1 MKKHLLSLA
10 LLALSASSFAQQPGT
25 LRFGVE
31 PGFAP
36 YESKDAQGNLV
47 GFDIDLGNAIC
58 AHLQVTCVWVPN
70 SFDGIIPAL
79 NARKFDAILSAMNIT
94 AARQK
99 QVDFTDKIYN
109 PPIFLVA
116 RKNTLADNQPD
127 VLRGKT
133 VGVEQGSSQ
142 EAYARKHYQP
152 AGVTVIP
159 YQGSQNVIQD
169 LAAGRLDAAI
179 LAGVVADY
187 NFLRQPQGADFAF
200 VGKPLND
207 AELFGA
213 GAAIAVRKGDDTLR
227 TRLNSAIASLIA
239 DGTYKTLADNY
250 FSFDIYAGPA
260 PAP

>member
-10 LLALSASSFAQQPGT
+10 LLALSASLHAGDLPT

-36 YESKDAQGNLV
+36 YESKDAAGNLV

-58 AHLQVTCVWVPN
+58 AHLQRRCVWVVN

-94 AARQK
+94 TARQK
-99 QVDFTDKIYN
+99 QVDFTDKIYA

-116 RKNTLADNQPD
+116 RKGSLAGNQPD
-127 VLRGKT
+127 QLRGKT
-133 VGVEQGSSQ
+133 LGVEQGSSQ
-142 EAYARKHYQP
+142 EAYAQKYYRQP
-152 AGVTVIP
+152 GISVHA
-159 YQGSQNVIQD
+159 YQGSQSVIQD

-200 VGKPLND
+200 VGPALQD
-207 AELFGA
+207 PELFGA

-227 TRLNSAIASLIA
+227 SQLNGAIAALIA
-239 DGTYKTLADNY
+239 DGSYQKLAGNY
-250 FSFDIYAGPA
+250 FSFDIYAGGETA
-260 PAP
+260 P